1 MKSEF
6 YTSGEKVNKIYN
18 ALNNNLKR
26 QFGEYKKCIFHLHTP
41 ASHDYKL
48 VEKNSEEESA
58 LELDAKK
65 ILEIIIEKN
74 IIPSTAI
81 NNIEE
86 IKYNEKIYNNLKE
99 YLSYYLVAAELIKS
113 EIEIVVITDHN
124 TILGYKKLK
133 KAIEDNWNLK
143 RGKKYPEVLCG
154 IEIVVRIK
162 TTL

>member
-74 IIPSTAI
+74 III
-81 NNIEE
+81 
-86 IKYNEKIYNNLKE
+86 
-99 YLSYYLVAAELIKS
+99 
-113 EIEIVVITDHN
+113 
-124 TILGYKKLK
+124 
-133 KAIEDNWNLK
+133 
-143 RGKKYPEVLCG
+143 
-154 IEIVVRIK
+154 
-162 TTL
+162 